1 MANQTAQ
8 LIKPIIP
15 TIPNLRDA
23 GGYVTGDGGW
33 VRTGLLY
40 RSEQL
45 SKMTD
50 ADLPLLAALGLKKIY
65 DLRTADERAA
75 QPDRVPAGA
84 QDVVVDVLADA
95 KQAAPAEI
103 LHLLSNPQEANAKL
117 GSGKAAA
124 LFTKGYVE
132 FVSLSSA
139 RIGFARMFAELT
151 DASNL
156 PALYHCTTGKDRTG
170 WASASLLTLCGVS
183 AEDVMRDYLLSNDTI
198 LPEYQAM
205 IDQLT
210 GSGVEKDIL
219 LSILGVRREYLEAS
233 FKEMHDQ
240 FGSIEDYFATG
251 LGIDADGQQAL
262 RDRFVEKR
270 R

>member
-1 MANQTAQ
+1 MPNEFR
-8 LIKPIIP
+8 PP
-15 TIPNLRDA
+15 TISSAPNLRDA
-23 GGYVTGDGGW
+23 GGYVTRDGGC

-40 RSEQL
+40 RSEKL
-45 SKMTD
+45 SKITD

-65 DLRTADERAA
+65 DLRTTDERAA

-84 QDVVVDVLADA
+84 QDIVADVLADA

-103 LHLLSNPQEANAKL
+103 LHLLSNPQEANTKL
-117 GSGKAAA
+117 GGGKAVAM
-124 LFTKGYVE
+124 FTQGYVE
-132 FVSLSSA
+132 FVSLPSA
-139 RIGFARMFAELT
+139 RIGFARMFSELM

-170 WASASLLTLCGVS
+170 WASAALLTLCGVS
-183 AEDVMRDYLLSNDTI
+183 DDDVMRDYLLSNDTI
-198 LPEYQAM
+198 LPEYQGM
-205 IDQLT
+205 IDKLI

-219 LSILGVRREYLEAS
+219 LSILGVRREYLDAS

-251 LGIDADGQQAL
+251 LGIDQVGQQAL
-262 RDRFVEKR
+262 RDRFVER
-270 R
+270 P